1 MVAVDLAAESWGW
14 DLGFKQSE
22 TSVYCWG
29 NHKLCLQNS
38 CNSLANILQFPCCF
52 FAEFNPKV
60 LSSQSVGLQLYPKL
74 GIKEEK
80 QVLQLTRR
88 NNNLNTHFDL
98 SMQCVK
104 PEDV

>member
-1 MVAVDLAAESWGW
+1 MVTVDLAAESWGW

-22 TSVYCWG
+22 TSVYRWG

-38 CNSLANILQFPCCF
+38 YNSLANILQFPCCF
-52 FAEFNPKV
+52 FAEFNPKD

-98 SMQCVK
+98 SMQCIK